1 MKNDDELII
10 KAFGEEW
17 ARFNQANMTE
27 EERAE
32 IFRDYFDIFPKKF
45 LTKEARGIDV
55 GCGSGR
61 WAMAVAPKIQQLVCV
76 DASSEALDVA
86 ATNLSQHPNVTLT
99 VGNALNL
106 PFDELS
112 FDFAY
117 SLGVLHH
124 LADTNKALLE
134 INRVLKPGAPF
145 LLYLYYAFDNRPLW
159 YRWIWKFSELGRFLI
174 CRLPSR
180 LRFVCSDVVAIF
192 VYLPLSRIARMMAYL
207 GVSVEA
213 FPLSYYRDKSFLV
226 MRTDALDR
234 LGTRLEKR
242 FTKAEIQYLLEQSGF
257 SDIEFSSGPPFWCAI
272 SRKVR
277 DQGEN
282 G

>member
-1 MKNDDELII
+1 MKSEDELII

-17 ARFNQANMTE
+17 ARFNQSDMTE
-27 EERAE
+27 EERAK
-32 IFRDYFDIFPKKF
+32 IFHDYFGNFPTES
-45 LTKEARGIDV
+45 LAKEARGIDV

-61 WAMAVAPKIQQLVCV
+61 WAMAVAPKVQQLVCV
-76 DASSEALDVA
+76 DASSEALDIA
-86 ATNLSQHPNVTLT
+86 ATNLRQHSNVTLT
-99 VGNALNL
+99 LGNAMNL
-106 PFDELS
+106 PFDGHS

-134 INRVLKPGAPF
+134 INRILKPGAPF

-159 YRWIWKFSELGRFLI
+159 YRWVWKFSELGRFLV

-180 LRFVCSDVVAIF
+180 LRFICSDSVAVF
-192 VYLPLSRIARMMAYL
+192 VYLPLSRIAWMMARL
-207 GVSVEA
+207 GVNVEA

-242 FTKAEIQYLLEQSGF
+242 FTKAEINYLLKQSGF
-257 SDIEFSSGPPFWCAI
+257 SDVQFSAGPPFWCAT
-272 SRKVR
+272 SRKVC

-282 G
+282 A